1 MEGRVIKDA
10 VRRTLQE
17 REKALTYLVDAI
29 REYRT
34 LADQPLTHQ
43 SFSAVR
49 PRSSILEDAA
59 LATLSA
65 KLRSRRFKPNEPS
78 SLLYMPD

>member
-29 REYRT
+29 RKYRT
-34 LADQPLTHQ
+34 LAEQPLTHQ

-49 PRSSILEDAA
+49 PRSSIF
-59 LATLSA
+59 
-65 KLRSRRFKPNEPS
+65 RGRRASDVEREIAIEKIQTE
-78 SLLYMPD
+78 